1 MCMEAILGQRT
12 MTILAIFRSPT
23 LRRLHMK
30 SEQNWLSGFRGGHLK
45 MLMDGGKVITIAHP
59 EQR

>member
-23 LRRLHMK
+23 LRIGSAA
-30 SEQNWLSGFRGGHLK
+30 SEE
-45 MLMDGGKVITIAHP
+45 VIWKC
-59 EQR
+59 